1 MNDIL
6 NVRSNQ
12 VESKFIDSEE
22 FKEVVNSIGFIE
34 LYERFEE
41 LAAEQDKIGKIGEN
55 LSSETSNANA
65 TM

>member
-1 MNDIL
+1 MK
-6 NVRSNQ
+6 SNQ
-12 VESKFIDSEE
+12 EKSKFIESEE
-22 FKEVVNSIGFIE
+22 FKEVVNSPGFNE
-34 LYERFEE
+34 LYENFEE